1 MAVKEAQAQL
11 ATLPER
17 VSVLEV
23 KVETLNEKMDDLKG
37 DVKEMHDCLDR
48 TRDSVMEKL
57 EDMTAEYRNNAA
69 KYYEHAEKL
78 NEQQSEQ
85 HTELAGKLEATKDEL
100 NNKIKDLEKV
110 KERWMKWGMVA
121 LAFAA
126 GAGWIHATTIPQ
138 VLKFLGI

>member
-1 MAVKEAQAQL
+1 MARDSTAL

-23 KVETLNEKMDDLKG
+23 KVENMDYKLDDIKG
-37 DVKEMHDCLDR
+37 DVKELSTNLTKTLAQMQEAS
-48 TRDSVMEKL
+48 TK
-57 EDMTAEYRNNAA
+57 
-69 KYYEHAEKL
+69 
-78 NEQQSEQ
+78 Q
-85 HTELAGKLEATKDEL
+85 HGELAG
-100 NNKIKDLEKV
+100 KIKDLETV
-110 KERWMKWGMVA
+110 KNKWTKWGMIA